1 MRTYAFFLGMVLA
14 LSQSEQHAG
23 EMHHHSEPVAMLGTV
38 SFPISCSPKAQKQFE
53 LGVALLH
60 SYWYEEAQKQFE
72 EAATKDPVC
81 AMAYWGL
88 AMVLHRPAYSQ
99 PSEQDVKRGWELIQ
113 KATAAEAKTVRE
125 REYIEALAGFYAGE
139 KVDYEKRTV
148 AWCAGM
154 EKVYAD
160 NPKDQEA
167 AAFYALSLLVSEP
180 HDDKTLANSR
190 KAIEILDRLL
200 QESPNHPGAAH
211 YLIHA
216 ADNPNL
222 AALGL
227 PAARRYAQIAPA
239 VPHALHMPSHIFAR
253 LGLWQEDIQ
262 SNLASLAAARQP
274 SSMHIGAENQVH
286 SMEFLEYAYLQI
298 GMETKARVMI
308 EQLQNV
314 REQDL
319 NPGLDGYLD
328 WQRAQFPA
336 RYALELRHW
345 KEAMA
350 LEPVAADPPAR
361 AVTYWAQAIGAGHLR
376 DVAAGRDAIAQYD
389 GMVEAVRK
397 GDRAYRAKYMQTNRN
412 EAQAWLSFAEG
423 KNDEALKAL
432 RSIADNQDAFGKG
445 EVELPAREMLADM
458 LMELGRPGDALE
470 EYEKSSKTDPNRFNT
485 LYGAGHA
492 AELAVHPEKA
502 AGYYAQLLENCQ
514 NPATSPRP
522 EIAHAQA
529 FLAERKMSPGKW
541 AARSGLQS
549 AERNEHAAIHEEV
562 CYCP

>member
-1 MRTYAFFLGMVLA
+1 MKTCALFLGLVLA
-14 LSQSEQHAG
+14 LCKSAQNSREI
-23 EMHHHSEPVAMLGTV
+23 HHHAESIEKLGTV
-38 SFPISCSPKAQKQFE
+38 SFPISCSAEAQKPFE

-60 SYWYEEAQKQFE
+60 SYWYEEAERQFE
-72 EAATKDPVC
+72 AVAAKDPSC
-81 AMAYWGL
+81 AMAYWGQ
-88 AMVLHRPAYSQ
+88 AMTLHRPAYSQ
-99 PSEQDVKRGWELIQ
+99 PSEQDLKRGWELIL
-113 KATAAEAKTVRE
+113 KAKAAEPRTPRE

-139 KVDYEKRTV
+139 KVEYEKRTA

-160 NPKDQEA
+160 SPKDREA
-167 AAFYALSLLVSEP
+167 AAFYALSLLVSE

-200 QESPNHPGAAH
+200 QEAPSHPGAAH

-239 VPHALHMPSHIFAR
+239 APHALHMPSHIFAR

-262 SNLASLAAARQP
+262 SNLASLAAARQT
-274 SSMHIGAENQVH
+274 SGMHIGAENQVH
-286 SMEFLEYAYLQI
+286 AMEFLEYAYLQI
-298 GMETKARVMI
+298 GMENKAHEMI
-308 EQLQNV
+308 EQLQSV

-345 KEAMA
+345 KEAAA
-350 LEPVAADPPAR
+350 LESAAADPRAR
-361 AVTYWAQAIGAGHLR
+361 AATYWARAIGAGHLH
-376 DVAAGRDAIAQYD
+376 DAAAARDAVAQYD
-389 GMVEAVRK
+389 RMVEAVRK
-397 GDRAYRAKYMQTNRN
+397 GDHAYRAKFMETNRN

-423 KNDEALKAL
+423 KNEEALSLL
-432 RSIADNQDAFGKG
+432 RSIADKQDAFGKG

-458 LMELGRPGDALE
+458 LLELGRTREALL
-470 EYEKSSKTDPNRFNT
+470 EYEKSLKTDPNRFNG
-485 LYGAGHA
+485 LYGAGRA
-492 AELAVHPEKA
+492 AELALEPEKA
-502 AGYYAQLLENCQ
+502 AGYYAQLLKNCENQ
-514 NPATSPRP
+514 APSFRP
-522 EIAHAQA
+522 EIAHARA
-529 FLAERKMSPGKW
+529 SLAQMKALPPETRKRATSSASP
-541 AARSGLQS
+541 
-549 AERNEHAAIHEEV
+549 
-562 CYCP
+562 